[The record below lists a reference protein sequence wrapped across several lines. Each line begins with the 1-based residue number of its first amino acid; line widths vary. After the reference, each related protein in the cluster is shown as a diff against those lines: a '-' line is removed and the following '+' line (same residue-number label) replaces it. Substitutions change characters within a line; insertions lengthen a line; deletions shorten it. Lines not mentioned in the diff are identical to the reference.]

1 MKRDFV
7 EALKGAEGAREGAT
21 LRQGAAHRISQQIQ
35 EGRGSRRKAARRRT
49 LAIVLAPV
57 MAAAAALLVL
67 VLKPASPEVG
77 GGAPLQVA
85 ESVGSQTVLPA
96 GSRAVAQQQRLE
108 VVSEQG
114 AVLEREAVGVRMV
127 EGVARF
133 SVQRRAPGEPEV
145 VVQVSHGR
153 IEVLGTEFTVTQR
166 SDGGEVTL
174 HEGSIRFRAEGGAEV
189 LLSPGE
195 TLRWPLPVVAER
207 APLPLPIEDEP
218 SPEQAPV
225 PETGPETVPETG
237 PERPQVVQR
246 RAPRQPAPAFDVGAV
261 IESVEVFRRQ
271 GRFEEAAGELEK
283 ALRRSLPDAT
293 AERLS
298 YELGDILTWQ
308 LRDKEAACAV
318 WAEHRARHGSESRY
332 AQEIARAERTL
343 GCGR

>member
-35 EGRGSRRKAARRRT
+35 EGRGSRRRAARRRT
-49 LAIVLAPV
+49 LAIALAPV
-57 MAAAAALLVL
+57 MAAAAALLVM
-67 VLKPASPEVG
+67 VLRPSSPEDG
-77 GGAPLQVA
+77 SAPLQVA

-96 GSRAVAQQQRLE
+96 GSRAVAEQQRLE

-166 SDGGEVTL
+166 QDGGEVTL

-189 LLSPGE
+189 LLSSGE

-207 APLPLPIEDEP
+207 APLPLPIEEEP
-218 SPEQAPV
+218 SPEQAPA
-225 PETGPETVPETG
+225 PETDPETEPEAA
-237 PERPQVVQR
+237 PDRPQVVQR
-246 RAPRQPAPAFDVGAV
+246 RTPRQPAPAFDVGAV

-271 GRFEEAAGELEK
+271 GRFKEAAGELEK

-318 WAEHRARHGSESRY
+318 WAEHRARHGSQSRY